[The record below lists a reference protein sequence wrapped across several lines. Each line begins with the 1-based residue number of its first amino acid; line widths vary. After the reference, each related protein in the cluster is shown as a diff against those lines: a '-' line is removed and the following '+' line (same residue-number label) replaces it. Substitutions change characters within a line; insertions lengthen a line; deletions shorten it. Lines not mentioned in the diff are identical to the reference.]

1 MNKSFIQY
9 LFILFGII
17 FVLRILLNLDIRL
30 EDLESKIDRL
40 ETFFDFDLYHS
51 CRDAIVT

>member
-17 FVLRILLNLDIRL
+17 FVLKILMNLDIRL

-40 ETFFDFDLYHS
+40 EMVLKLDSNSDKEE
-51 CRDAIVT
+51 IK

>member
-17 FVLRILLNLDIRL
+17 FVLKILMNLDIRL

-40 ETFFDFDLYHS
+40 ETFFDLDL
-51 CRDAIVT
+51 DADEEEIK

>member
-17 FVLRILLNLDIRL
+17 FVLKILMHLDIRL
-30 EDLESKIDRL
+30 EELESRIKRL
-40 ETFFDFDLYHS
+40 ETFLNLEANADDN
-51 CRDAIVT
+51 

>member
-17 FVLRILLNLDIRL
+17 FVLKILMNLDIRL
-30 EDLESKIDRL
+30 EDLESKIDKITMFLNL
-40 ETFFDFDLYHS
+40 EANTDKE
-51 CRDAIVT
+51 IENE

>member
-17 FVLRILLNLDIRL
+17 FVLKILMNLDIRL
-30 EDLESKIDRL
+30 EDLDSKIDKI
-40 ETFFDFDLYHS
+40 ETFLNLDLNE
-51 CRDAIVT
+51 DGGGE